1 MPLRKDKAVT
11 EAQFESCIERIKQ
24 GDKDGLREIYEN
36 YIAFIYSVVYEK
48 LQNKENAEDI
58 TSDFFIKL
66 WEKAALYRP
75 GSGHKG
81 WMATIARNMSVDFL
95 RKHGKEELTDIM
107 QDSEEESES
116 RVSVSNI
123 YEGEKISPVEKE
135 ALENLTLKEA
145 LGRLKKSEREI
156 LNLKIMGE
164 FTFKEIAEILH
175 MPMGTVT
182 WKYREAIKQLRR
194 CGYEE

>member
-1 MPLRKDKAVT
+1 MT

>member
-1 MPLRKDKAVT
+1 MT

-48 LQNKENAEDI
+48 LQNKENAEDV

-66 WEKAALYRP
+66 WEKAGVYKP
-75 GSGHKG
+75 GGGHKG

-95 RKHGKEELTDIM
+95 RRHRKEELTDIM
-107 QDSEEESES
+107 QDSEEENES
-116 RVSVSNI
+116 RVSAKSI
-123 YEGEKISPVEKE
+123 YEGEKISPVEQE
-135 ALENLTLKEA
+135 AIGNLTLKEA
-145 LGRLKKSEREI
+145 LGRLKDIEREI
-156 LNLKIMGE
+156 LNLKIMGD

-182 WKYREAIKQLRR
+182 WRYREAIKQLRR
-194 CGYEE
+194 CGYEEA